1 MSCETFSGESVM
13 MTADEVRSW
22 CEREREMS
30 REKGLSESFIKDRL
44 KTVMILEA
52 VLQDD

>member
-1 MSCETFSGESVM
+1 MSV
-13 MTADEVRSW
+13 DELRCW
-22 CEREREMS
+22 RDREREMS

-52 VLQDD
+52 VLQED